1 MDARRRLR
9 IVSLTGWGLCLI
21 VAAVVVLRAYGADLG
36 TVAGFSLAFLIWLA
50 LLYIGW
56 RWFRR
61 LDTGDRDG
69 DS

>member
-36 TVAGFSLAFLIWLA
+36 SVAGFSLAFLIWLA
-50 LLYIGW
+50 LLFIGW

-61 LDTGDRDG
+61 LDTSDG
-69 DS
+69 EDDS

>member
-36 TVAGFSLAFLIWLA
+36 AIAGYTLAFLIWLA
-50 LLYIGW
+50 LMAAGW

-61 LDTGDRDG
+61 LDTSDRDG

>member
-9 IVSLTGWGLCLI
+9 IVSLTGWGLCII

-36 TVAGFSLAFLIWLA
+36 AVAGFTLAFLVWLA
-50 LLYIGW
+50 LLFIGW

-61 LDTGDRDG
+61 LDRGDD
-69 DS
+69 DST

>member
-21 VAAVVVLRAYGADLG
+21 AGAVVVLRAYGADLG
-36 TVAGFSLAFLIWLA
+36 TLAGYTVAFLLWLA
-50 LLYIGW
+50 LMAAGW

-61 LDTGDRDG
+61 LDTTDRDDG
-69 DS
+69 S

>member
-36 TVAGFSLAFLIWLA
+36 TVAGFTLAFLVWLA
-50 LLYIGW
+50 LLFAGW
-56 RWFRR
+56 RWFRG
-61 LDTGDRDG
+61 LDRGDDEG
-69 DS
+69 G